1 MWTGA
6 ATQLSG
12 VIAAAGSI
20 SRGADLQLA
29 LLLDLRL
36 FAAERLELL
45 LRRRLR
51 RRLVD
56 VPHRLLARLLGHR

>member
-12 VIAAAGSI
+12 VIAVAGSI

-36 FAAERLELL
+36 LAPERLELL
-45 LRRRLR
+45 LGRRLR
-51 RRLVD
+51 GGGKAMR
-56 VPHRLLARLLGHR
+56 

>member
-36 FAAERLELL
+36 LAPERLELL
-45 LRRRLR
+45 LGRRLR
-51 RRLVD
+51 GGGKAMR
-56 VPHRLLARLLGHR
+56 